1 MILSLSTSTNS
12 IEINTGNI
20 LTNPGFT
27 GGNTSW
33 TNHGTTQQH
42 HSNYGNECNPNTSNN
57 FSTTCGVTKGSL
69 AGMDNGGV
77 SQTVT
82 LTEDTN
88 MGVPEI
94 QRGFTSTMSTDIWFW
109 HGEDKVTMTQTLTDS
124 SGDTSTQIRVVQ
136 DDHNIYKTYTDSIV
150 VNKNTSTDFD
160 INARIDIDDL
170 QNSSYHGGPDIDNVE
185 LSITYNTSD
194 GDELDLEDEL
204 DFEEDIE
211 FEEEDFTWEEDFSW
225 EDDYAWE
232 DDFYFEED
240 WSTDW
245 DEGYSVG
252 TGYEMEFD
260 EDMYFDMPEEFEEFV
275 TTDMP
280 DEFED
285 MYMEEFEEF
294 ETFEDAFME
303 EPEEMEMIEEFEE
316 MEMTEEFEEM
326 EPMEEEFEE
335 MEVAEEET
343 IDMEVEE
350 EENTMEMEGEDENEE
365 MEVAEDEESMED
377 TEGTDEEPESEVA
390 EESEPEER
398 TQEVA
403 ANEEEEIGE
412 DDIDAGEVTDGKI
425 TVSKDIKIGKV
436 EVGEI
441 KVAINPR
448 DIFKEAVSLDTYS
461 NKDFYRD
468 EGLNYAVND
477 DFFDQLSMLE
487 YSKEIYKG
495 VTLIMYIQGDPVEI
509 YRKELEEL
517 AIQKSAIMIELKL
530 LRGE

>member
-1 MILSLSTSTNS
+1 
-12 IEINTGNI
+12 
-20 LTNPGFT
+20 
-27 GGNTSW
+27 
-33 TNHGTTQQH
+33 
-42 HSNYGNECNPNTSNN
+42 
-57 FSTTCGVTKGSL
+57 
-69 AGMDNGGV
+69 
-77 SQTVT
+77 
-82 LTEDTN
+82 
-88 MGVPEI
+88 
-94 QRGFTSTMSTDIWFW
+94 
-109 HGEDKVTMTQTLTDS
+109 
-124 SGDTSTQIRVVQ
+124 
-136 DDHNIYKTYTDSIV
+136 
-150 VNKNTSTDFD
+150 
-160 INARIDIDDL
+160 
-170 QNSSYHGGPDIDNVE
+170 
-185 LSITYNTSD
+185 
-194 GDELDLEDEL
+194 
-204 DFEEDIE
+204 
-211 FEEEDFTWEEDFSW
+211 
-225 EDDYAWE
+225 
-232 DDFYFEED
+232 
-240 WSTDW
+240 
-245 DEGYSVG
+245 
-252 TGYEMEFD
+252 
-260 EDMYFDMPEEFEEFV
+260 
-275 TTDMP
+275 
-280 DEFED
+280 
-285 MYMEEFEEF
+285 
-294 ETFEDAFME
+294 
-303 EPEEMEMIEEFEE
+303 
-316 MEMTEEFEEM
+316 
-326 EPMEEEFEE
+326 
-335 MEVAEEET
+335 
-343 IDMEVEE
+343 
-350 EENTMEMEGEDENEE
+350 MEGEDENEE

-509 YRKELEEL
+509 YRQELEEL